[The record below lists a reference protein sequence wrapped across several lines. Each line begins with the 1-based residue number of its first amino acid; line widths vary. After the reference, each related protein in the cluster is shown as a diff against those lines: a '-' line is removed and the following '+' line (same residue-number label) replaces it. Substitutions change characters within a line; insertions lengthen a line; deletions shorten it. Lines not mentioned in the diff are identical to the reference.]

1 MVDSLNKQL
10 IGQMTIN
17 NIYIYISVVFWL
29 HDSLWREKKIL
40 EAVGQSSDENIQQ
53 VFVCFFSFLCF
64 GKLLSSQ
71 DDKKA
76 IGKSRF
82 VNSNASQVKIFYK

>member
-1 MVDSLNKQL
+1 
-10 IGQMTIN
+10 MTP
-17 NIYIYISVVFWL
+17 
-29 HDSLWREKKIL
+29 DGGKKKIL
-40 EAVGQSSDENIQQ
+40 EAVGQSSDENIQHKC
-53 VFVCFFSFLCF
+53 FFFSFLCF

-82 VNSNASQVKIFYK
+82 VNGNASQVKIFYK

>member
-1 MVDSLNKQL
+1 MKIYNKCL
-10 IGQMTIN
+10 
-17 NIYIYISVVFWL
+17 
-29 HDSLWREKKIL
+29 
-40 EAVGQSSDENIQQ
+40 
-53 VFVCFFSFLCF
+53 FVFFSFLCF

>member
-1 MVDSLNKQL
+1 ME
-10 IGQMTIN
+10 
-17 NIYIYISVVFWL
+17 
-29 HDSLWREKKIL
+29 EKKRFWKL
-40 EAVGQSSDENIQQ
+40 LVRAVMKIYNTS
-53 VFVCFFSFLCF
+53 VFFFSFLCF

-82 VNSNASQVKIFYK
+82 VNGNASQVKIFYK

>member
-1 MVDSLNKQL
+1 MTPDGGKKRFWKLLVRAVMKIYNKC
-10 IGQMTIN
+10 
-17 NIYIYISVVFWL
+17 F
-29 HDSLWREKKIL
+29 
-40 EAVGQSSDENIQQ
+40 
-53 VFVCFFSFLCF
+53 FFFSFLCF

>member
-1 MVDSLNKQL
+1 MTPDGGKKRFWKLLVRAVMKIYNKCL
-10 IGQMTIN
+10 
-17 NIYIYISVVFWL
+17 F
-29 HDSLWREKKIL
+29 
-40 EAVGQSSDENIQQ
+40 
-53 VFVCFFSFLCF
+53 FFSFLCF